1 MKNTLFLILALLF
14 SSLLLF
20 SCSKEVKIDIPPH
33 QEQIVIDGSIET
45 GMPPLIFVSKSHD
58 IYSPTNFDAFL
69 NGFISGATVTVSNG
83 TNVIE
88 LDELCSD
95 NLPPG
100 TEQMAASLL
109 GIPVDQLASLNI
121 CAYTSF
127 DQSIWGEI
135 GKTYDLT
142 VSYDGN
148 TYISQTS
155 IKNPVALDSV
165 YWKEEANDPGYG
177 FSWAH
182 LSDPPNQ
189 HNAYL
194 WEVKKINLN
203 DQGEPENQFFIK
215 TFGAY
220 FDDLF
225 FDGMAFE
232 FYYENPTEGGGG
244 NPNDLLYQLGDTVV
258 VKFSSIGAEE
268 FNFFDKKYRQIYS
281 AGSPFSTPINVPSN
295 IQGGALGVWAG
306 FAPVYDTL
314 ICKP

>member
-1 MKNTLFLILALLF
+1 MLLT
-14 SSLLLF
+14 
-20 SCSKEVKIDIPPH
+20 CCTKEVNIDIPPH
-33 QEQIVIDGSIET
+33 DELIVIDGSIET
-45 GMPPLIFVSKSHD
+45 GQPPIVFVTKTHD

-69 NGFISGATVTVSNG
+69 SGFISGATVTVSNG
-83 TNVIE
+83 TSTIV
-88 LDELCSD
+88 LDELCSN

-100 TEQMAASLL
+100 TEQMAADLL

-127 DQSIWGEI
+127 DQSIWGEV

-148 TYISQTS
+148 TYTSQTS

-165 YWKEEANDPGYG
+165 YWKEESNDPGYG

-182 LSDPPNQ
+182 LSDPPGVS
-189 HNAYL
+189 NAYL

-203 DQGEPENQFFIK
+203 DQGEPENQFFVK
-215 TFGAY
+215 TFGAF
-220 FDDLF
+220 FDDVF

-232 FYYENPTEGGGG
+232 FYYENPTEGEGG
-244 NPNDLLYQLGDTVV
+244 NPNDLLYQLGDTIV
-258 VKFSSIGAEE
+258 VKFSSLGKNE
-268 FNFFDKKYRQIYS
+268 FNFFDKKYRQLYS
-281 AGSPFSTPINVPSN
+281 AGSPFSTPINVPTN

-306 FAPVYDTL
+306 FSPVLDTL